1 MASRR
6 IGLARPKARSARAPF
21 ILIRQPNKPCP
32 KTRRVHA
39 MTAAGWSTVLVA
51 AAALQFAVLPD
62 TDARMPLL
70 DFNAPATM
78 EELPEPDAA
87 EVRLLAATMWAEAR
101 SEGED
106 GMRAVGHVMLNRVGD
121 RFGED
126 LRTVILSP
134 KQFSA
139 WNHGDP
145 NRPLAMNPD
154 RYATGGTSLET
165 WNAAQRIAR
174 EVLMRTSVDPTNGA
188 LFYHTRAVRP
198 TWSRHGQGRQV
209 IGQHIFYRD
218 VPDLRERATPARITD
233 IPSGGFTH
241 ASATES
247 AVTPSGA
254 RAGRVNGVIQS
265 ASRDV
270 VDDVNARLAQRAM
283 ELEAQTAT
291 PAAPLSV
298 GDQAVDAAAPAPAA
312 PTDNT
317 STPAT
322 AF

>member
-1 MASRR
+1 MAPRR
-6 IGLARPKARSARAPF
+6 IGHARTKARNARVPF
-21 ILIRQPNKPCP
+21 ILIRQPNKPCA

-39 MTAAGWSTVLVA
+39 MTAAGWSTVLIA
-51 AAALQFAVLPD
+51 AAALQFAALPD
-62 TDARMPLL
+62 TDARMAQLEFAP
-70 DFNAPATM
+70 PATM

-126 LRTVILSP
+126 LRTVILAP

-139 WNHGDP
+139 WNRGDP

-174 EVLMRTSVDPTNGA
+174 EVLMRTSVDPTGGA
-188 LFYHTRAVRP
+188 LFYHTRAIRP

-209 IGQHIFYRD
+209 IGEHIFYRD
-218 VPDLRERATPARITD
+218 VPDLRPRQAPARITD

-247 AVTPSGA
+247 ATTPSGA

-265 ASRDV
+265 ASREV
-270 VDDVNARLAQRAM
+270 VDDVNARLAERAI
-283 ELEAQTAT
+283 ELEAQSAT
-291 PAAPLSV
+291 PAPTLNVGGQGVDVSAPI
-298 GDQAVDAAAPAPAA
+298 AVAVEPV
-312 PTDNT
+312 T
-317 STPAT
+317 
-322 AF
+322 